1 MRRLSEQL
9 NIRTDKETKE
19 FFTEWCK
26 TSNRT
31 LHELMV
37 IYKEA
42 LEAGFCNPSFSK
54 TFMNDYIKNTKE
66 ML

>member
-19 FFTEWCK
+19 FFTRYC
-26 TSNRT
+26 TQSGIT
-31 LHELMV
+31 LHDLLLK
-37 IYKEA
+37 I
-42 LEAGFCNPSFSK
+42 
-54 TFMNDYIKNTKE
+54 KE

>member
-9 NIRTDKETKE
+9 NIRTDKQTKE
-19 FFTEWCK
+19 FFNEWCNTNNK
-26 TSNRT
+26 T

-42 LEAGFCNPSFSK
+42 LEAGFCNPGFSK
-54 TFMNDYIKNTKE
+54 TFMNDYIKHTKE

>member
-1 MRRLSEQL
+1 MRRLNLQL
-9 NIRTDKETKE
+9 LIRTDLETKT
-19 FFTEWCK
+19 FFTEYCK
-26 TSNRT
+26 TQGIT

-42 LEAGFCNPSFSK
+42 LEAGFCNPGFSK
-54 TFMNDYIKNTKE
+54 TFMNDFIKHTKE